1 MFTLTSSA
9 TKIAVIA
16 LSAGLSLSAF
26 DAVTLGFQ
34 APAHATPVIELP
46 TVVVIGY
53 RATVSPDTLQATA
66 RTGAHASGRS
76 SS

>member
-9 TKIAVIA
+9 TKIATIA

-34 APAHATPVIELP
+34 AQAHTVPTIELP

-53 RATVSPDTLQATA
+53 RATVSPDTMQAA
-66 RTGAHASGRS
+66 AKVAGRS
-76 SS
+76 SL

>member
-9 TKIAVIA
+9 TKIAIIA

-34 APAHATPVIELP
+34 TPAQAAPTIELP
-46 TVVVIGY
+46 QVVVIGY
-53 RATVSPDTLQATA
+53 RASVSPDTMQAA
-66 RTGAHASGRS
+66 AKVAAPAAI
-76 SS
+76 

>member
-9 TKIAVIA
+9 TKVTILA
-16 LSAGLSLSAF
+16 LSAGLSWSAF

-34 APAHATPVIELP
+34 TPEQIIPTIELP

-53 RATVSPDTLQATA
+53 RASVSPDTMQAAAKT
-66 RTGAHASGRS
+66 TGPS
-76 SS
+76 SI

>member
-9 TKIAVIA
+9 TKVTILA
-16 LSAGLSLSAF
+16 LSAGLSWSAF

-34 APAHATPVIELP
+34 GPAQAVPTFELP

-53 RATVSPDTLQATA
+53 RASVSPDTMQAAAKVA
-66 RTGAHASGRS
+66 RPAAI
-76 SS
+76 

>member
-9 TKIAVIA
+9 TKVAILA
-16 LSAGLSLSAF
+16 LSACLSWSSF

-34 APAHATPVIELP
+34 TQAQATPAIELP

-53 RATVSPDTLQATA
+53 RASLSPDTMQAA
-66 RTGAHASGRS
+66 AKLAGPAAI
-76 SS
+76 

>member
-9 TKIAVIA
+9 TKIAILA
-16 LSAGLSLSAF
+16 LSAGLSWSAF

-34 APAHATPVIELP
+34 TSAQVTPVVELP

-53 RATVSPDTLQATA
+53 RASVSPDTMQAAVKAA
-66 RTGAHASGRS
+66 RPAAI
-76 SS
+76 

>member
-9 TKIAVIA
+9 TKIAILA
-16 LSAGLSLSAF
+16 LSAGLSWSAF

-34 APAHATPVIELP
+34 TSAQVTPGVELP

-53 RATVSPDTLQATA
+53 RASVSPDTMQASVKAA
-66 RTGAHASGRS
+66 RPAAM
-76 SS
+76 